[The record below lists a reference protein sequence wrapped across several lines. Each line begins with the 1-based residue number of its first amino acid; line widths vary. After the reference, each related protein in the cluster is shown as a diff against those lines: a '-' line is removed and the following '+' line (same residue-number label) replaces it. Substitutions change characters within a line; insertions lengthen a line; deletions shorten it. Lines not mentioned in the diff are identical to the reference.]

1 MTPIFHTDQFAVP
14 LPAGHRFPM
23 VKYALLRERLVTTGA
38 VADHGFALP
47 PAASDAEL
55 ALVHTTGY
63 VGDVVDGTLHATR
76 LRRIGLPWSTALVE
90 RSRRSVGATIAAS
103 RWAADHG
110 LGITLAGGT
119 HHAFADRG
127 EGFCVFNDVAVA
139 ARSLKQQGTVDRVLI
154 IDLDVHQGN
163 GTARIF
169 RDDPSVFT
177 FDIHAA
183 GNFPFRKEPADLD
196 LPLED
201 GTGDDAYLAVLRDG
215 LARIPD
221 PARFGI
227 VFYLAGA
234 DPYSGDRLGRLAL
247 SKVGLARRDRMV
259 FEYCRDIGLPV
270 AVTMAGGYAGDI
282 ADTVDIQTETVRTA
296 LRVIEPRD
304 GGQVGRRSRDR
315 EPAAGG

>member
-1 MTPIFHTDQFAVP
+1 MPIFYTDQFVIP

-23 VKYALLRERLVTTGA
+23 AKYALLRERLAASGVVG
-38 VADHGFALP
+38 DHGFAAP
-47 PAASDAEL
+47 PAATDTEL
-55 ALVHTTGY
+55 ASVHTTGY
-63 VGDVVDGTLHATR
+63 IRDVVGGRLDTAM
-76 LRRIGLPWSTALVE
+76 LRRIGFPWSVGLVE

-103 RWAADHG
+103 RWAVDHG

-127 EGFCVFNDVAVA
+127 EGFCVFNDIAVA
-139 ARSLKQQGTVDRVLI
+139 ARSLTQQGSVDRVLI

-163 GTARIF
+163 GTAHIF

-177 FDIHAA
+177 LDIHAA
-183 GNFPFRKEPADLD
+183 ANFPFRKERADLD

-201 GTGDDAYLAVLRDG
+201 GTPDDAYLEVLRGG

-227 VFYLAGA
+227 AFYLAGA
-234 DPYSGDRLGRLAL
+234 DSYGGDRLGRLAL
-247 SKVGLARRDRMV
+247 SKAGLARRDSMV
-259 FEYCRDIGLPV
+259 FEYCRSVRLPV
-270 AVTMAGGYAGDI
+270 AVTMAGGYAVDI

-296 LRVIEPRD
+296 LHVIAPRTD
-304 GGQVGRRSRDR
+304 GTAVTGS
-315 EPAAGG
+315 